1 MHQLNISAKI
11 NLRPDLKV
19 VHRTLLQ
26 FQHEF
31 LKVMVVVIK
40 MKMALKMSRLVGI
53 NIYIIPQI
61 N

>member
-40 MKMALKMSRLVGI
+40 MKMALKMSRLVVSI
-53 NIYIIPQI
+53 FT
-61 N
+61 